1 MDAALCDLSARL
13 KAGHHRCAVERSK
26 ASLVLRTTP
35 AALLQLVR
43 DR

>member
-1 MDAALCDLSARL
+1 MLCDLNARL
-13 KAGHHRCAVERSK
+13 KAGRHRCAVERRK
-26 ASLVLRTTP
+26 ASLVLRATP